1 MHTCYAWL
9 PYVEGPISQRNNT
22 FLINIYVCIYIH
34 IYERDDRT
42 GVYILKPDTELGEPL
57 YFFFSPI
64 KTQLNQVQKWI
75 SADSKHSL
83 KN

>member
-1 MHTCYAWL
+1 MTDYEWMHTCYSWL

-42 GVYILKPDTELGEPL
+42 GVYTLKPNTEL
-57 YFFFSPI
+57 
-64 KTQLNQVQKWI
+64 
-75 SADSKHSL
+75 
-83 KN
+83 